1 MWYTPIQRSATRW
14 YGDTVIPWYRDTFT
28 FHMLSFV
35 LSLIVYCNRHCCLEH
50 QTFRHT
56 LQSQLLVHGILTS
69 LTALSIQTRSE
80 SAALFILVL
89 TLFASLKLIT
99 HHHTVFLSQFL
110 PHSLGFPT
118 FDTCSRFYHILL
130 GFTVRNSNS
139 QMDRSALSYRWVMG
153 VREAA
158 NKI

>member
-14 YGDTVIPWYRDTFT
+14 YGDTVIPSRFT
-28 FHMLSFV
+28 CCLSFCHSLFIAIV
-35 LSLIVYCNRHCCLEH
+35 IAASNIRLSDIPSSR
-50 QTFRHT
+50 T